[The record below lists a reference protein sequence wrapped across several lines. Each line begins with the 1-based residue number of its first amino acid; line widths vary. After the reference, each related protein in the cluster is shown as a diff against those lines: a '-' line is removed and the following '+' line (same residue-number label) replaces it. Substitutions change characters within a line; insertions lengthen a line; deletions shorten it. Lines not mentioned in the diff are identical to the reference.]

1 MQNTNEKLELMPV
14 LDVEGAKAG
23 GGKSRTP
30 VREDD
35 TTATIATLSVLY
47 GLGEGVVRGFGANGW
62 SVEDMKR
69 RVFLDGTPIIAADG
83 SVLHD
88 VELDFRSGTIDQAAI
103 EGMPAVT
110 IETPIGIEV
119 RNGHPV
125 SRSFQREEVSSYD
138 VRISIGRL
146 MRNTLEGDSYKHSVE
161 FAIDVA
167 SDSGSFSEYGRYTIN
182 EKISQGFQRTYKVAL
197 PQGNNRTIRVRKI
210 SADADSNLIFNAIV
224 LEAIT
229 EVVEVKLRYPHTALL
244 WLRYDARNFSSA
256 PKVEV
261 LLDGKAD
268 IQIPLNYNP
277 DTRIYATSGAGT
289 TNGVWNGQFKEGYT
303 DNPVWHW
310 LDLATNKRYGLG
322 NKITIDI
329 PNKFY
334 LYSLAKY
341 CDELVPD
348 GKGGMEPR
356 FTCNNM
362 YLQKQEDAFTVFKDL
377 SSVFRAKTIWD
388 GTHLTPKMDAPRDA
402 MLVFSRANAN
412 NISYSSTSDAAQH
425 NVIAVQFYD
434 TENHYESKYAYARSV
449 ANIQR
454 RGRVETAEVT
464 ALGCTSEGQAQRIAN
479 YLLNSELTE
488 TELVS
493 FTTGLDG
500 IRPVVGDV
508 FIFADDLM
516 AGKATSGRVVSVAGA
531 QVTLDRELNP
541 EFDLEGTFIANTTES
556 LASTRKI
563 IAISED
569 KKTVTLDKAI
579 DVVDITGLVWAVKS
593 ASVGLREFTLDDIS
607 YDADEHTFNVS
618 GILYNRNKYSAS
630 DTAANIAAPPFT
642 IIEPFTS
649 LAPLNVVA
657 NYYVVVNQ
665 GVNVCNIDVSWTQV
679 TTAAKYE
686 VEMRR
691 DGAEW
696 RKLGTTQGLSLTVDN
711 AYAGQYEFR
720 VRAFDVR
727 GNASVYTTS
736 GPVLVQG
743 KVLPPPALSEF
754 RATGELMAV
763 RAEWVYP
770 PNTMDSLSVSIEYT
784 SEPPEVVNRNT
795 QIIHIP
801 YPATSYVFSG
811 LSAHVTLWLRAA
823 IVDRYGNAGEYT
835 GWVSAA
841 VDTDPDKLIEL
852 ISGHISEGTLDQV
865 LKGKL
870 DGISAAAS
878 NAQAEADAARIAASN
893 ALQAAVDGITTVTNA
908 YTQADLEIQNQ
919 LTTYKASND
928 NAVAGILQKAETAV
942 GAAQS
947 ATNLIGLLE
956 SRVTGLDGSKLNAS
970 VITNYYTKTE
980 TTNAI
985 AGQITAYKAT
995 VDTAL
1000 GSKLNASVIT
1010 NYSTKADT
1018 AAAIASVETTLRSE
1032 MVQGVSLTNLINFAA
1047 LTAGYYRATGSIAG
1061 TTADADAYDPNYY
1074 ACTPGQKF
1082 ATTLY
1087 DVGPT
1092 PYGLEGRMVWYTQ
1105 EKAFI
1110 GADNTHN
1117 RSKVGVT
1124 VTVTAP
1130 ANAAFYRYCVISK
1143 DSNISMVTGEGAVE
1157 IRETTA
1163 AVNGSTAAK
1172 VVTVDNNGVLSGYGL
1187 MSEIVNGQV
1196 TSQFGIN
1203 ADNFFIGAP
1212 SNNKKPFVV
1221 LTSNGQING
1230 VTVPAGTYIDTTY
1243 IGNATIKDVHIAN
1256 AAIKTAKIDNL
1267 AVTAAKI
1274 ANATITSAE
1283 IANAAISTANIEDA
1297 AISTLKVQGNAI
1309 TANAAA
1315 YFPDEIV
1322 YSQYD
1327 SEFEIASLTM
1337 NAAGG
1342 RVIIH
1347 FSIDR
1352 FRSLLGSAGSDPRVI
1367 IRFKRG
1373 STVIRTFT
1381 FSGAASRLT
1390 GDIVQQYG
1398 PEGYYNAVEI
1408 RQGVF
1413 LYQYTFPVILD
1424 TPPSGNQTYSITVER
1439 RGMNA
1444 GGVNGSSLHTY
1455 ITGRSLMLLGAKK

>member
-1 MQNTNEKLELMPV
+1 MQNTDEKLELMPV

-23 GGKSRTP
+23 GGKPRTP

-62 SVEDMKR
+62 SDEDMKR

-88 VELDFRSGTIDQAAI
+88 VELDFRSGTIDQTAI

-125 SRSFQREEVSSYD
+125 ARSFQREEVSSYD
-138 VRISIGRL
+138 VRISISRL
-146 MRNTLEGDSYKHSVE
+146 MRNTLEGDSYKHTVE

-167 SDSGSFSEYGRYTIN
+167 SDSGSFSEYGRYIIN
-182 EKISQGFQRTYKVAL
+182 EKISQGFQRTYKVVL

-210 SADADSNLIFNAIV
+210 SADADSNLVFNSIV

-268 IQIPLNYNP
+268 IQIPLNYDP
-277 DTRIYATSGAGT
+277 DTRVYATTGPGT

-362 YLQKQEDAFTVFKDL
+362 YLQRQEDAFTVFKDL

-449 ANIQR
+449 DNIQR

-516 AGKATSGRVVSVAGA
+516 AGKATSGRVVAVAGA
-531 QVTLDRELNP
+531 KVTLDRELNP

-642 IIEPFTS
+642 IIEPFTA

-657 NYYVVVNQ
+657 NYYVVVSQ
-665 GVNVCNIDVSWTQV
+665 GINVCNIDVSWTQV

-711 AYAGQYEFR
+711 AYSGQYEFR

-736 GPVLVQG
+736 GPLLVQG
-743 KVLPPPALSEF
+743 KVLPPPELSEF
-754 RATGELMAV
+754 RLTGELMAV

-770 PNTMDSLSVSIEYT
+770 PSALDTLAIALEYST
-784 SEPPEVVNRNT
+784 SPPNDPTGIKQVIN
-795 QIIHIP
+795 IP
-801 YPATSYVFSG
+801 YPATSYVFTG
-811 LSAHVTLWLRAA
+811 LGAHTQLWARAA
-823 IVDRYGNAGEYT
+823 IVDRYGVGGEYT
-835 GWVSAA
+835 AWVTAT
-841 VDTDPDKLIEL
+841 VDSDPEKLLDL
-852 ISGHISEGTLDQV
+852 ISGHISEGTLDQ
-865 LKGKL
+865 LLRGKL
-870 DGISAAAS
+870 DGVSAAAT
-878 NAQAEADAARIAASN
+878 NAQADADAARIAASN

-908 YTQADLEIQNQ
+908 YTQADLAIQNQ
-919 LTTYKASND
+919 LTTYKQSND

-942 GAAQS
+942 GEAQS
-947 ATNLIGLLE
+947 ATRLINLLE
-956 SRVTGLDGSKLNAS
+956 SRVTGIDGSKLDAS
-970 VITNYYTKTE
+970 VITDYYTKTE

-995 VDTAL
+995 VDNAL

-1010 NYSTKADT
+1010 NYYTSAQTDSKIESV
-1018 AAAIASVETTLRSE
+1018 AAGKIEEFRSE
-1032 MVQGVSLTNLINFAA
+1032 SGASSANVVVNPGIRPEMGNPFN
-1047 LTAGYYRATGSIAG
+1047 TGSIVDLSTETAVSTTSGTAVKVDVRDAANIYAIAVIAPAFRTISTTSDTYMACSEGDTITYEFEVLTTVSRNVRATFDRIDASNANIGTVIGTPPEGTLNSRTIAANVWARCVGQMVVPAGVQAIRGVCRINTGAAG
-1061 TTADADAYDPNYY
+1061 TVYVRNIRLYKESSSSAALATSI
-1074 ACTPGQKF
+1074 K
-1082 ATTLY
+1082 ATTETV
-1087 DVGPT
+1087 D
-1092 PYGLEGRMVWYTQ
+1092 
-1105 EKAFI
+1105 
-1110 GADNTHN
+1110 
-1117 RSKVGVT
+1117 GVKG
-1124 VTVTAP
+1124 VHALK
-1130 ANAAFYRYCVISK
+1130 I
-1143 DSNISMVTGEGAVE
+1143 
-1157 IRETTA
+1157 
-1163 AVNGSTAAK
+1163 
-1172 VVTVDNNGVLSGYGL
+1172 DNNGVIAGYGL
-1187 MSEIVNGQV
+1187 ISELVNGTV
-1196 TSQFGIN
+1196 KSQFGVN
-1203 ADNFFIGAP
+1203 ADNFFIGSP
-1212 SNNKKPFVV
+1212 SSNKKPFVV
-1221 LTSNGQING
+1221 LTTTGTING
-1230 VTVPAGTYIDTTY
+1230 VSGIPAGTYIDSAY
-1243 IGNATIKDVHIAN
+1243 
-1256 AAIKTAKIDNL
+1256 
-1267 AVTAAKI
+1267 I
-1274 ANATITSAE
+1274 ANATIKLAHINTASIGQLSALS
-1283 IANAAISTANIEDA
+1283 ANLGTFVSTGAD
-1297 AISTLKVQGNAI
+1297 
-1309 TANAAA
+1309 
-1315 YFPDEIV
+1315 
-1322 YSQYD
+1322 
-1327 SEFEIASLTM
+1327 
-1337 NAAGG
+1337 
-1342 RVIIH
+1342 
-1347 FSIDR
+1347 
-1352 FRSLLGSAGSDPRVI
+1352 GSKTTI
-1367 IRFKRG
+1367 
-1373 STVIRTFT
+1373 
-1381 FSGAASRLT
+1381 SGALF
-1390 GDIVQQYG
+1390 Q
-1398 PEGYYNAVEI
+1398 
-1408 RQGVF
+1408 
-1413 LYQYTFPVILD
+1413 
-1424 TPPSGNQTYSITVER
+1424 QTYPDGKIMVR
-1439 RGMNA
+1439 
-1444 GGVNGSSLHTY
+1444 L
-1455 ITGRSLMLLGAKK
+1455 GRW